1 MNYDLITILGCTA
14 TGKTKLAVQLADY
27 FNGEIISAD
36 SRQVYRRMNIGTGK
50 DLSEYSIQDKQIPF
64 HLIDIID
71 PTEEFNLYSYQQ
83 LFFKSFDDIRN
94 KNKLPFLVGGTGM
107 YLSSI
112 LQNYNLSKVD
122 FEKVFN
128 EYSSSPNEEL
138 IELLKSLNPA
148 LHNTTDLTNRERII
162 KAIAVSK
169 SHQEISSGH
178 FDPDLA
184 HRQTGSSGEKS
195 QTFKDK
201 DFSVSSFLRND
212 NSSFTTRAL
221 NSLVIGVSLSRDEIK
236 KRITARLKKRLDEEG
251 MIEEVKSLMDSGI
264 SYDKMISFGLEY
276 KFIAQYLKGELNKND
291 MFQKLNSAIHSFAKR
306 QMTWFRKMEKEGVMI
321 NWING
326 PDFNKAKH
334 LIENSQS
341 VIASPIGTKQSTTPN

>member
-83 LFFKSFDDIRN
+83 SFYKSFDDIRN
-94 KNKLPFLVGGTGM
+94 KNKLPFLVGGTGL
-107 YLSSI
+107 YLSSV
-112 LQNYNLSKVD
+112 LQKYTLGKAD

-138 IELLKSLNPA
+138 IGLLRSLNPV

-169 SHQEISSGH
+169 SQQNKCEVQNI
-178 FDPDLA
+178 
-184 HRQTGSSGEKS
+184 
-195 QTFKDK
+195 
-201 DFSVSSFLRND
+201 
-212 NSSFTTRAL
+212 
-221 NSLVIGVSLSRDEIK
+221 NSLVIGINLNRDEIK

-251 MIEEVKSLMDSGI
+251 MIEEVKSLMESGI
-264 SYDKMISFGLEY
+264 SYDKMIFFGLEY

-306 QMTWFRKMEKEGVMI
+306 QMTWFRKMEKEGIMI
-321 NWING
+321 NWIDA
-326 PDFNKAKH
+326 PDFNKSKE
-334 LIENSQS
+334 LIEKHFK
-341 VIASPIGTKQSTTPN
+341 V

>member
-83 LFFKSFDDIRN
+83 SFYKSFDDIRN

-112 LQNYNLSKVD
+112 LQNYNLSKAD
-122 FEKVFN
+122 FEK
-128 EYSSSPNEEL
+128 EKQILTSYTDDELRHILKDLSPT
-138 IELLKSLNPA
+138 
-148 LHNTTDLTNRERII
+148 LHNTTDLNNRERIV
-162 KAIAVSK
+162 KAIAVANATY
-169 SHQEISSGH
+169 HR
-178 FDPDLA
+178 DPDF
-184 HRQTGSSGEKS
+184 SGDKS
-195 QTFKDK
+195 VNKKEK
-201 DFSVSSFLRND
+201 DFSVVPLLRND
-212 NSSFTTRAL
+212 KKEKLSSIT
-221 NSLVIGVSLSRDEIK
+221 IGINLSRDEIK

-251 MIEEVKSLMDSGI
+251 MIEEVKSLMESGI
-264 SYDKMISFGLEY
+264 SYDKMIFFGLEY

-306 QMTWFRKMEKEGVMI
+306 QMTWFRKMEKEGIMI
-321 NWING
+321 NWIDA
-326 PDFNKAKH
+326 PDFNKSKE
-334 LIENSQS
+334 LIEKHFK
-341 VIASPIGTKQSTTPN
+341 V